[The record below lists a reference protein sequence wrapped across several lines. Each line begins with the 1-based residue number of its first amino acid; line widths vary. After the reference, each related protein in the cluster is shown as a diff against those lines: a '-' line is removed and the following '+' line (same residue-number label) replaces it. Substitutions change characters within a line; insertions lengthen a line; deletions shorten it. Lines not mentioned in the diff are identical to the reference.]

1 MRLNGIRPVLIAAA
15 IAPAIALACIHPPS
29 GYKGATVSEREK
41 LAFLFHDGVNT
52 HLVLRT
58 VLAAKG
64 GLPEMM
70 AWVVPLPSLPSKYE
84 ETSAELFEE
93 LRALIPR
100 NDPRMEV
107 PKSAPTAAIKAE
119 VAKAAPQ
126 ILVHEKQVVGSYQ
139 IQPIEILAES
149 AGGELNAWLTK
160 NGFSGVPPEN
170 QKHYL
175 KKGAVFLALR
185 VDGLKGAESELK
197 PLHIVYR
204 GDRLQLPLKFSTH
217 SGVFD
222 VRLYALTE
230 QAPSR
235 KALEEFGL
243 EVVGR
248 SYEIGAGLSAR
259 APNVVKLVGDRRG
272 HVSEFRGA
280 GYNDRWRVA
289 DWREDPWLMPTGRG
303 PGGEPGKSDSAATWP
318 GYPLIGV
325 LPDKRSPYGAQSRSA
340 GEWLFL
346 GALTL
351 PLLLALWWLHRC
363 TRTLAGVWIA
373 RATAPN
379 VWAGFGNRTMLLGL
393 SAWAVLAT
401 GAIVTAVW
409 DLWGYLIDAG
419 ARVLGWG
426 GLAILLGG
434 ATLRLAAKFRK
445 KPDPAT

>member
-1 MRLNGIRPVLIAAA
+1 
-15 IAPAIALACIHPPS
+15 
-29 GYKGATVSEREK
+29 
-41 LAFLFHDGVNT
+41 
-52 HLVLRT
+52 
-58 VLAAKG
+58 
-64 GLPEMM
+64 MM

-84 ETSAELFEE
+84 EASAELFEE

-100 NDPRMEV
+100 NDPRMAV
-107 PKSAPTAAIKAE
+107 PKSAPKDEKKAE
-119 VAKAAPQ
+119 AAKAAPQ

-204 GDRLQLPLKFSTH
+204 DDRLQLPLKFSTN

-243 EVVGR
+243 EVEGR
-248 SYEIGAGLSAR
+248 SYEIGAGFGGR
-259 APNVVKLVGDRRG
+259 APNVLKAVGDRSG
-272 HVSEFRGA
+272 YVSEFRGA
-280 GYNDRWRVA
+280 GYNERWRVT

-303 PGGEPGKSDSAATWP
+303 PGGEPGKDDSAATWP
-318 GYPLIGV
+318 GFPMIGV
-325 LPDKRSPYGAQSRSA
+325 IPDRGLPTRSQLRGV
-340 GEWLFL
+340 GEWAFL
-346 GALTL
+346 SALSL
-351 PLLLALWWLHRC
+351 PLLLALWWLYRC
-363 TRTLAGVWIA
+363 TRMLAGVWIA

-393 SAWAVLAT
+393 SIWAVLAT

-419 ARVLGWG
+419 ASMLGWG

-434 ATLRLAAKFRK
+434 VTLRLATIFRK